1 MDLFENMPLNKAKEN
16 WFTFKLLLTTTFF
29 TKQVEYYL

>member
-16 WFTFKLLLTTTFF
+16 WFTFKLLLTTFF
-29 TKQVEYYL
+29 TKQVGYYL